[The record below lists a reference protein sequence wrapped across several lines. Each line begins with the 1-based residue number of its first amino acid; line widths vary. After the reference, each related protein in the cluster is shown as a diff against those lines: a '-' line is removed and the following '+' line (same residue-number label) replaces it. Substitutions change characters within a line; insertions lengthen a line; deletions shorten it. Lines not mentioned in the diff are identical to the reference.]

1 MVGLRAL
8 GLSQGLFVF
17 LFFSFFFFKL
27 MILGRGSQK
36 EGFQGWVFS
45 FLLVAFNFQPHP
57 GEGVHEWA
65 TGTGRH
71 WLGG

>member
-17 LFFSFFFFKL
+17 FLFFFFKL

-45 FLLVAFNFQPHP
+45 FPLVAFNFQPHP

-71 WLGG
+71 LLGG